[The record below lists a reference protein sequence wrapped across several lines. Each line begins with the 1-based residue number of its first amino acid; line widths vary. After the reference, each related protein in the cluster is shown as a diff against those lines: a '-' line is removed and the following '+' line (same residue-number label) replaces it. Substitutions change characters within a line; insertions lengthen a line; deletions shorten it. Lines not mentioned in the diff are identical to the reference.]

1 LSAVAE
7 RTTPY
12 ADRRKRAAELAE
24 RYDFARE
31 PLALYA
37 AVAEAQERTFERARA
52 DRPTADTL
60 AAYVVRAALP
70 DVMGAVMAAGT
81 ETLREAVLLRFHE
94 GDLERMV
101 TSWLRG
107 EHQDGT
113 DVFLA
118 RSATTPVLE
127 ALPDLSQG
135 ENPLQPPHSSQGENP
150 LQPPHSSQGENPLQP
165 PHSSQGENPLQP
177 PQARFCPACGGSP
190 QVSVF
195 VDSGEALV
203 TGQRRLVCARCAN
216 EWVYPRMTC
225 VACGETEGSKL
236 VVLADPEQLP
246 HLRVDACERCKRYI
260 VSVDARLEGHAVAV
274 VDEIA
279 AIPLDITAVERGFT
293 KVTPNL
299 MGF

>member
-7 RTTPY
+7 RITTY
-12 ADRRKRAAELAE
+12 AERRKRAVELAA

-31 PLALYA
+31 PLALYG
-37 AVAEAQERTFERARA
+37 AVAEAQERVFERARA
-52 DRPTADTL
+52 DQPSVTDL

-70 DVMGAVMAAGT
+70 DVMGAVIGAGT

-118 RSATTPVLE
+118 RAATTPVLE
-127 ALPDLSQG
+127 ALPGLARALPIAG
-135 ENPLQPPHSSQGENP
+135 EE
-150 LQPPHSSQGENPLQP
+150 
-165 PHSSQGENPLQP
+165 
-177 PQARFCPACGGSP
+177 RFCPACGGPP

-195 VDSGEALV
+195 ADSGEALV

-225 VACGETEGSKL
+225 VACGETDGSKL
-236 VVLADPEQLP
+236 VVLADPDQLP

-260 VSVDARLEGHAVAV
+260 VSVDARLEGHAVAI

>member
-7 RTTPY
+7 RITTY

-31 PLALYA
+31 PLALYG
-37 AVAEAQERTFERARA
+37 AVAEAQERVFERARA
-52 DRPTADTL
+52 DRPSVDALTAF
-60 AAYVVRAALP
+60 VVRAALP
-70 DVMGAVMAAGT
+70 EVMSAVMSAGT

-101 TSWLRG
+101 TTWLRG
-107 EHQDGT
+107 DSQDGT

-118 RSATTPVLE
+118 RAATAPVLE
-127 ALPDLSQG
+127 ALPELARAIPIAG
-135 ENPLQPPHSSQGENP
+135 EE
-150 LQPPHSSQGENPLQP
+150 
-165 PHSSQGENPLQP
+165 
-177 PQARFCPACGGSP
+177 RFCPQCGGSP

-246 HLRVDACERCKRYI
+246 HLRADACERCKRYI
-260 VSVDARLEGHAVAV
+260 VSVDARLEGHAVPV
-274 VDEIA
+274 VDELA
-279 AIPLDITAVERGFT
+279 ALPLDITAVERGFT
-293 KVTPNL
+293 KITPNL

>member
-7 RTTPY
+7 PITAY

-31 PLALYA
+31 PLALYG
-37 AVAEAQERTFERARA
+37 AVAEAQERVFERAHV
-52 DRPTADTL
+52 DRPSVDAL
-60 AAYVVRAALP
+60 AAYVVRSALP
-70 DVMGAVMAAGT
+70 DVMGAVMSAGT

-107 EHQDGT
+107 EAQDGT

-118 RSATTPVLE
+118 RAATAPVLE

-135 ENPLQPPHSSQGENP
+135 ENPLQPPQE
-150 LQPPHSSQGENPLQP
+150 
-165 PHSSQGENPLQP
+165 
-177 PQARFCPACGGSP
+177 RFCPRCGGSP

-225 VACGETEGSKL
+225 VACGETEGSRL
-236 VVLADPEQLP
+236 VVLADPDQLP

>member
-7 RTTPY
+7 RVTSY
-12 ADRRKRAAELAE
+12 ADRRRRAAELAE

-37 AVAEAQERTFERARA
+37 AVAEAQERAFERALT
-52 DRPTADTL
+52 DRPSADAL
-60 AAYVVRAALP
+60 AEYVVRVSLP
-70 DVMGAVMAAGT
+70 EIMGAVMSAGT

-94 GDLERMV
+94 GDLERIV
-101 TSWLRG
+101 TSWLRN
-107 EHQDGT
+107 ESQDGT

-118 RSATTPVLE
+118 RAATAPVLE
-127 ALPDLSQG
+127 ALPEVVRALPIAG
-135 ENPLQPPHSSQGENP
+135 EE
-150 LQPPHSSQGENPLQP
+150 
-165 PHSSQGENPLQP
+165 
-177 PQARFCPACGGSP
+177 RFCPSCGGSP

-225 VACGETEGSKL
+225 VACGETESSKL

-260 VSVDARLEGHAVAV
+260 VSVDTRLEGHAVPI

-279 AIPLDITAVERGFT
+279 AIPLDIAAAERGFS

>member
-1 LSAVAE
+1 MTAVAE
-7 RTTPY
+7 RVTSY
-12 ADRRKRAAELAE
+12 AERRRRAAELAE

-31 PLALYA
+31 PLTLYGA
-37 AVAEAQERTFERARA
+37 ITEAHERAFARA
-52 DRPTADTL
+52 RDERPTVDAL

-70 DVMGAVMAAGT
+70 EVMGAVMSSGT

-101 TSWLRG
+101 QAWLRG
-107 EHQDGT
+107 EPQNGT
-113 DVFLA
+113 DTFLA
-118 RSATTPVLE
+118 RAATSPVLE

-135 ENPLQPPHSSQGENP
+135 ENPLQPPQE
-150 LQPPHSSQGENPLQP
+150 
-165 PHSSQGENPLQP
+165 
-177 PQARFCPACGGSP
+177 RFCPACGGPP

-195 VDSGEALV
+195 ADSGEALV

-225 VACGETEGSKL
+225 VACGTTESNKL
-236 VVLADPEQLP
+236 VVFADPEQLP

-260 VSVDARLEGHAVAV
+260 VSVDARLEGRAVPI

-279 AIPLDITAVERGFT
+279 AIPLDIAAAERGFT
-293 KVTPNL
+293 KVTSNL